1 MPTTSLPVVGYRQLE
16 VEFPDDKLKDKVEI
30 DGRNITVTRATV
42 QVPNYDTGEQERI
55 EVVAPTAWCYSQIKE
70 AYLAKRARLRT
81 ELAATDTEDG
91 ATMEPEVIWDDSDG
105 SGDMA
110 GRSAGRPESSDP
122 GEDQ

>member
-1 MPTTSLPVVGYRQLE
+1 MPTTSLPVVGYHQLE

-30 DGRNITVTRATV
+30 DGRNITVARATV

-81 ELAATDTEDG
+81 ELASSDDDGG
-91 ATMEPEVIWDDSDG
+91 ATIEPEVIWDGDDG
-105 SGDMA
+105 SGDVA
-110 GRSAGRPESSDP
+110 GRSTGRPESSGSGD
-122 GEDQ
+122 GQ